1 MLLKAETR
9 LKLKMIS
16 NRGVK
21 VWPQG
26 NKNTNKVNHWR
37 CRFVREHPA
46 IHVENSLYVGP
57 LTTWGTFF
65 AASRC
70 HVGSPSAS
78 SSSRSI
84 YEMMKKM
91 NLEGLDVI
99 KTENL
104 VGTKR

>member
-21 VWPQG
+21 VWPHG

-46 IHVENSLYVGP
+46 IHVENSLYAGVNSTGDAFCRFSLP
-57 LTTWGTFF
+57 LRLTV
-65 AASRC
+65 R
-70 HVGSPSAS
+70 
-78 SSSRSI
+78 
-84 YEMMKKM
+84 
-91 NLEGLDVI
+91 
-99 KTENL
+99 L
-104 VGTKR
+104 VLLLQHL